1 MATTWQDRYGLPL
14 STPSAEAAERYGVGI
29 DIMLALNDGAREN
42 LDAAI
47 AHDDDFAL
55 AHIALA
61 RWFQYA
67 GDLPQAQASKSRAL
81 ACLDGVTRR
90 ERQHVTALAQAVDG
104 DGPGALALIDEHLQE
119 FPRDAFVLKQADGPF
134 GLLGF
139 GGGQDHL
146 EENFA
151 LLDGVAHAY
160 GEDWWFLSAYAF
172 AHNELGRFAEAER
185 LATRA
190 LELHERSGHS
200 AHTMAHVCF
209 ETGHPDSGAAF
220 LREWLVG
227 YPRASQIYSHLAW
240 HLALFELAGGHIER
254 VQELYDASLCPDV
267 SPGVPLI
274 TLCDAASLVWRHD
287 LYGVAYRAGAAAE
300 VAALARET
308 FARPGITFA
317 DVHCALAYAA
327 AGDQA
332 ALERLA
338 VQLEERLQAGK
349 IAAGEVAPI
358 LVKVVAAFAQG
369 DYAQAVQLMEPVA
382 DQVVRVGGSNAQR
395 SVFEDTLLHAYLR
408 CGRHASAEAL
418 LRQRLARRPSAQD
431 ERWLQQAQTAN

>member
-1 MATTWQDRYGLPL
+1 MAKPLQDRYGLQL
-14 STPSAEAAERYGVGI
+14 STSSAEAAELYGASI
-29 DIMLALNDGAREN
+29 DIMLALNAGAQEN

-47 AHDDDFAL
+47 AHDEDFAL

-67 GDLPQAQASKSRAL
+67 GEMAQAQVSKRRAL
-81 ACLDGVTRR
+81 ECLDGVTRR
-90 ERQHVTALAQAVDG
+90 ERQHVTALAKAVDG
-104 DGPGALALIDEHLQE
+104 DGPGALALIYGHLQE

-172 AHNELGRFAEAER
+172 SHNELGRFAEAER
-185 LATRA
+185 LAERA
-190 LELHERSGHS
+190 LELNARSGHS
-200 AHTMAHVCF
+200 AHTRAHVFF
-209 ETGHPDSGAAF
+209 EMGRPESGSAF
-220 LREWLVG
+220 LEEWLAD
-227 YPRASQIYSHLAW
+227 YPRASQIYSHLTW
-240 HLALFELAGGHIER
+240 HLALFELASGHVDR
-254 VQELYDASLCPDV
+254 VQALYDDTLRPDV

-274 TLCDAASLVWRHD
+274 TLCDAASLVWRHR
-287 LYGVAYRAGAAAE
+287 LYGVDCRAEAPAE

-308 FARPGITFA
+308 FSRPGITFA

-327 AGDQA
+327 AGEQA
-332 ALERLA
+332 ALERL
-338 VQLEERLQAGK
+338 VEQLEERLSAGK
-349 IAAGEVAPI
+349 IAAGEVVPI
-358 LVKVVAAFAQG
+358 LVKAVAAFAQG
-369 DYAQAVQLMEPVA
+369 NYEQAADLMEPIA
-382 DQVVRVGGSNAQR
+382 DWVVRVGGSNAQR
-395 SVFEDTLLHAYLR
+395 SIFEDTLLHTYLR
-408 CGRHASAEAL
+408 SGRHASAAAL

-431 ERWLQQAQTAN
+431 ETWLQQAQG